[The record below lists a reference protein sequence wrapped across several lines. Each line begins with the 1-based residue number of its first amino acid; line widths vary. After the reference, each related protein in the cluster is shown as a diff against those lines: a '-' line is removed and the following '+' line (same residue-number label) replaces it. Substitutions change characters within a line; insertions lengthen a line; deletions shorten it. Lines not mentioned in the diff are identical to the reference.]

1 MPRPIQP
8 CIRVVETLSKK
19 DGYAEPKAKEQSEGA
34 RPEGAQAGSKARRD
48 LRQQN
53 TEASDSERR
62 WTAVFC
68 SRNGSALK
76 SQTFLNSPRRLG
88 APRQRVLRRGSRLR
102 PKHIQQPA
110 GGTTLSLCPF
120 PAESS
125 LTLRFFVGESVKTP
139 EPKHLSLSPPSR
151 AAASA

>member
-8 CIRVVETLSKK
+8 FVYVVKASSKK
-19 DGYAEPKAKEQSEGA
+19 DVRAEPKAKERTEGA

-76 SQTFLNSPRRLG
+76 SQTFLNSLRRLEP
-88 APRQRVLRRGSRLR
+88 PRQRAARRSSRITQK
-102 PKHIQQPA
+102 KH
-110 GGTTLSLCPF
+110 S
-120 PAESS
+120 
-125 LTLRFFVGESVKTP
+125 TP
-139 EPKHLSLSPPSR
+139 V
-151 AAASA
+151 AAAR